1 MLHLTPPPPPHG
13 AAPPHPTELLLIPG
27 SPPRRLTSTPCI
39 SLSRHPVEPV
49 VQGEPEGEAVPGGAA
64 RADGARAGAA
74 LLHPGRRR
82 HPAQPLRGGHLLQHH
97 RLPQV
102 PEGLVNICPGGGDGG
117 TEESDPGSAPE
128 AEALVHGCL

>member
-1 MLHLTPPPPPHG
+1 M
-13 AAPPHPTELLLIPG
+13 
-27 SPPRRLTSTPCI
+27 
-39 SLSRHPVEPV
+39 EPV

-102 PEGLVNICPGGGDGG
+102 PEGLVNICPGGGRGDGG
-117 TEESDPGSAPE
+117 ERSRLRSRGRGSLYVGGRVAP
-128 AEALVHGCL
+128 V